1 MNKPILIPL
10 IATSLLVGC
19 QKEEQSKNQV
29 NKAEFAETVTQAQAM
44 QWVGHYQGTT
54 PCMGCMS
61 RCGEC
66 PGMAV
71 DLILYPNMTYELKR
85 ESLSTE
91 SEIETFTGQLRFIDY
106 AQTKI
111 ELMNVK
117 QRNLIQLDVNHLLLE
132 ILEDRT
138 AEHYQAYPDFT
149 LDLTNPKA

>member
-10 IATSLLVGC
+10 IATSLLMGC
-19 QKEEQSKNQV
+19 QKEQHSQTQQNQV
-29 NKAEFAETVTQAQAM
+29 ELTDIATQAQAM

-61 RCGEC
+61 RCEDC

-71 DLILYPNMTYELKR
+71 DLVLHPNMTYELKR

-91 SEIETFTGQLRFIDY
+91 SGIETFTGQLRFIDY

-117 QRNLIQLDVNHLLLE
+117 QRNLIQLDVNHLVLE

-149 LDLTNPKA
+149 LDWTDPKA

>member
-10 IATSLLVGC
+10 IATSLLMGC
-19 QKEEQSKNQV
+19 QKEQHSQTQQNQV
-29 NKAEFAETVTQAQAM
+29 ELTDTATQAQAM

-54 PCMGCMS
+54 PCMGCMY
-61 RCGEC
+61 RCEDC

-71 DLILYPNMTYELKR
+71 DLVLHPNMTYELKR

-91 SEIETFTGQLRFIDY
+91 SGIETFTGQLRFIDY

-117 QRNLIQLDVNHLLLE
+117 QRNLIQLDVNHLVLE

-149 LDLTNPKA
+149 LDWTDPKA